1 MQPNVKKTVDEI
13 VADLAKNPVL
23 KKMYE
28 QWCELEKRKCETY
41 TNAVQKPLPLEENKA
56 FKPIKNAVIRA
67 VLDMDIWISEL
78 QNFRGKMSETGNE
91 SSQNNLQPAIQNA
104 ATSLLI
110 TFGKLIFDDYSRE
123 FNRQKMRTERKL
135 KSAIRRKKQA
145 LGLKE
150 NPLENPVFKE

>member
-56 FKPIKNAVIRA
+56 FKPIKNSVIRA
-67 VLDMDIWISEL
+67 VLDMQYPVSEPNYDSDKL
-78 QNFRGKMSETGNE
+78 SETDITLP
-91 SSQNNLQPAIQNA
+91 QNNSQLSVQNA
-104 ATSLLI
+104 VFAMLGAFGRLI
-110 TFGKLIFDDYSRE
+110 SDDY
-123 FNRQKMRTERKL
+123 NRSLHGQKLRTEHKL
-135 KSAIRRKKQA
+135 KAAIRHKKQA
-145 LGLKE
+145 LGMKE
-150 NPLENPVFKE
+150 NPLENPQFK